1 MTAMIMHSPQQTLD
15 DFSLRPLRKHW
26 RPHALAATLAVAL
39 HAGVLALLLAGWSV
53 APPAAEQP
61 AVLRTQLVMLPPT
74 APAPEPAP
82 ALVEAEATPM
92 PTPAPPEPVVA
103 APVEPAKPA
112 VDPRLQAQKLE
123 QAALARKR
131 VEDKNRE
138 QLAEQQ
144 RQQHERQEN
153 EKRNREAEQQ
163 RLAQEQAQQ
172 QQAQRAEQARLAAEH
187 ARQQA
192 AQAAADSRQYQ
203 PLSKEAPD
211 YPQRALDK
219 NIEGDCTVEY
229 SVNPQG
235 KVENPKVL
243 DGCHPLFIRPSLA
256 AANTFRYQPRIV
268 DGQAVSVPTVRNTFH
283 YRIK

>member
-15 DFSLRPLRKHW
+15 DFSLRPLREHW

-39 HAGVLALLLAGWSV
+39 HAGVLALLVAGWSV
-53 APPAAEQP
+53 EPPAAEQP

-74 APAPEPAP
+74 APA
-82 ALVEAEATPM
+82 LVEPEATPM
-92 PTPAPPEPVVA
+92 PTLAPPEPVVA
-103 APVEPAKPA
+103 ASVEPAKPA

-131 VEDKNRE
+131 VEDKKRE

-153 EKRNREAEQQ
+153 ERRNREAEQQ

-172 QQAQRAEQARLAAEH
+172 QQAQRTEQARLAAER

-192 AQAAADSRQYQ
+192 AQAAADSRQYL

-268 DGQAVSVPTVRNTFH
+268 DGQAVSVPAVRNTFH

>member
-1 MTAMIMHSPQQTLD
+1 MTAMIMHSPRQAFD
-15 DFSLRPLRKHW
+15 EFSLQPSPRHW
-26 RPHALAATLAVAL
+26 RPHALAAAVAVAL
-39 HAGVLALLLAGWSV
+39 HAGVLALLVAGWSV
-53 APPAAEQP
+53 EPPAAEQP

-74 APAPEPAP
+74 APQVPEPVP
-82 ALVEAEATPM
+82 ALVEPA
-92 PTPAPPEPVVA
+92 PTPAPPEPVLA
-103 APVEPAKPA
+103 APVEPVKPA
-112 VDPRLQAQKLE
+112 VDPQLQARKLE

-131 VEDKNRE
+131 VEDKKRE

-144 RQQHERQEN
+144 RERQEN
-153 EKRNREAEQQ
+153 QQRSREAEQQ

-172 QQAQRAEQARLAAEH
+172 QQRAEQARLAAER
-187 ARQQA
+187 ARQQAA
-192 AQAAADSRQYQ
+192 AQAAADSRQYL

-219 NIEGDCTVEY
+219 HIEGDCTVEY

-235 KVENPKVL
+235 RVEHPKVL

-268 DGQAVSVPTVRNTFH
+268 DGQAVAVPAVRNTFH